1 MDYLAPPNRMIMHM
15 VVFFAV
21 IGVFKTIE
29 LLINRQFFSLWYLLI
44 FMAVFLFQNFELFK
58 IAVNY

>member
-58 IAVNY
+58 TAVNY